1 MKTLSED
8 SAPAMPKPV
17 AIKAA
22 DSAPRKAPI
31 AYPVSF
37 HAQIG
42 NRIKRPLGDLFGL
55 KNFGVNI
62 TTLEPGARSSLRHS
76 HAQED
81 EFVYVLSGELT
92 LITNDG
98 ERKLRAS
105 MAAGFPRG
113 DGDGHHLV
121 NNGTAPASYLEI
133 GTRSSDDDVDYP
145 DLDMKGVKRGGR
157 YSFFRKNGDPYD

>member
-22 DSAPRKAPI
+22 DAAPRKAPI

-62 TTLEPGARSSLRHS
+62 TTLAPGARSALQHNHS
-76 HAQED
+76 RQD
-81 EFVYVLSGELT
+81 EFIFILAGEAVLVTGEVETVL
-92 LITNDG
+92 G
-98 ERKLRAS
+98 PG
-105 MAAGFPRG
+105 MCAGFPAG
-113 DGDGHHLV
+113 DASHHLE
-121 NNGTAPASYLEI
+121 NRGHAPVDYLEM
-133 GTRSSDDDVDYP
+133 GDRTEGDAVDYP
-145 DLDMKGVKRGGR
+145 HDDLVATMKDGQRI
-157 YSFFRKNGDPYD
+157 FHRKDGTAY

>member
-1 MKTLSED
+1 MPVIED
-8 SAPAMPKPV
+8 PLALQGRRGTVYPAE
-17 AIKAA
+17 
-22 DSAPRKAPI
+22 
-31 AYPVSF
+31 
-37 HAQIG
+37 HASG
-42 NRIKRPLGDLFGL
+42 FEGRVKRAMTEKLGLTQ
-55 KNFGVNI
+55 FGVNI

>member
-22 DSAPRKAPI
+22 DAAPRKAPI

-62 TTLEPGARSSLRHS
+62 TTLAPGARSALQHS
-76 HAQED
+76 HSLQD
-81 EFVYVLSGELT
+81 EFIFILAGEAVLVTGEVETVL
-92 LITNDG
+92 G
-98 ERKLRAS
+98 PG
-105 MAAGFPRG
+105 MCAGFPAG
-113 DGDGHHLV
+113 DASHHLE
-121 NNGTAPASYLEI
+121 NRGHAPVEYLEM
-133 GTRSSDDDVDYP
+133 GDRTEGDAVDYP
-145 DLDMKGVKRGGR
+145 HDDLVATMKDGQRI
-157 YSFFRKNGDPYD
+157 FHRKDGTAY